1 MISHKRKGAVHPFG
15 EGAGIVGEKVEYSFA
30 QRKQRRGRLVPL
42 TVGFENQAQG
52 AVVRGQQPCSL
63 LAAQAEARFCAAG
76 VVVKKA
82 RVQGTDVAETVL
94 AQRNDQAAQ
103 TVSAKEGAALVLRQA
118 KVGSRLRL
126 DLPPQLVAQ
135 LTGDALIVLQR
146 VFVHVDLPADTAAV
160 TAGGCETVKVVVK
173 IGPYRKHG
181 THPPKAYHSARRFA
195 MRRLKFRLTRRPPSR
210 YAQRKN
216 PTSNE

>member
-15 EGAGIVGEKVEYSFA
+15 EGEGIVGEKVEYSFA

-76 VVVKKA
+76 VVIKKA
-82 RVQGTDVAETVL
+82 RVQGADVAETVL

-118 KVGSRLRL
+118 PSSPG
-126 DLPPQLVAQ
+126 
-135 LTGDALIVLQR
+135 
-146 VFVHVDLPADTAAV
+146 
-160 TAGGCETVKVVVK
+160 
-173 IGPYRKHG
+173 
-181 THPPKAYHSARRFA
+181 
-195 MRRLKFRLTRRPPSR
+195 MR
-210 YAQRKN
+210 
-216 PTSNE
+216 